1 MGEVYIYKPVETSL
15 FKKTR
20 KIAEKRGFDLSLLHE
35 PITLLSLGKPLPPKY
50 RDHQLK
56 GRLSAFRECHIQG
69 DWLLVYRIVKD
80 KLILSLHS
88 TGTHSDI
95 FYYTQEP

>member
-1 MGEVYIYKPVETSL
+1 MNTYKYKLVETSL

-20 KIAEKRGFDLSLLHE
+20 KLAQKRGLDMSLLQDA
-35 PITLLSLGKPLPPKY
+35 ITLLAKGEPLPPKY
-50 RDHQLK
+50 SDHQLK
-56 GRLSAFRECHIQG
+56 GRLSAFRECHIKG

-88 TGTHSDI
+88 TGTHADI
-95 FYYTQEP
+95 FE

>member
-1 MGEVYIYKPVETSL
+1 MTEYKYRVVPSSL

-20 KIAEKRGFDLSLLHE
+20 KLAKKRGLDMSLLEE
-35 PITLLSLGKPLPPKY
+35 PVRILAKGEKLPAKY

-56 GRLSAFRECHIQG
+56 GRFSHLRECHIMG
-69 DWLLVYRIVKD
+69 DWLLVYRILED

-88 TGTHSDI
+88 TGTHSDL
-95 FYYTQEP
+95 FE

>member
-1 MGEVYIYKPVETSL
+1 MNELKYKPVETSL

-20 KIAEKRGFDLSLLHE
+20 KLAEKRGLDLTLLIE
-35 PITLLSLGKPLPPKY
+35 PITILAKDETLPPKY

-56 GRLSAFRECHIQG
+56 GKLSAFRECHIKG
-69 DWLLVYRIVKD
+69 DWLLVYRIVED
-80 KLILSLHS
+80 KLILSLHA

-95 FYYTQEP
+95 FG

>member
-1 MGEVYIYKPVETSL
+1 MGKRIVNDYRYKPVETSL

-20 KIAEKRGFDLSLLHE
+20 RLAKKRGFDLSLLYE
-35 PITLLSLGKPLPPKY
+35 PITLLAKGEVLPPKY

-69 DWLLVYRIVKD
+69 DWLLIYRIVED

-88 TGTHSDI
+88 TGTHSDLL
-95 FYYTQEP
+95 E

>member
-1 MGEVYIYKPVETSL
+1 MSEYKYKLVESSL

-20 KIAEKRGFDLSLLHE
+20 KLAVKRGFNISQLQTAIILLAKGE
-35 PITLLSLGKPLPPKY
+35 TLPPKY

-56 GRLSAFRECHIQG
+56 GRLSAFRECHIKG
-69 DWLLVYRIVKD
+69 DWLLIYRIVED

-88 TGTHSDI
+88 TGTHADL
-95 FYYTQEP
+95 FE

>member
-1 MGEVYIYKPVETSL
+1 MNEYKYKLVETSL

-20 KIAEKRGFDLSLLHE
+20 KLAKKRGFDLSLLYE
-35 PITLLSLGKPLPPKY
+35 PITLLAKGESLPPKY

-56 GRLSAFRECHIQG
+56 GRLSAFRECHIKG
-69 DWLLVYRIVKD
+69 DWLLIYRIIED

-88 TGTHSDI
+88 TGTHADL
-95 FYYTQEP
+95 FE

>member
-1 MGEVYIYKPVETSL
+1 MSDCKYKPIETSL

-20 KIAEKRGFDLSLLHE
+20 KLAKKRGFDLSLLYE
-35 PITLLSLGKPLPPKY
+35 PITLLAKGESLPPKY

-56 GRLSAFRECHIQG
+56 GRLSAFRECHIKG
-69 DWLLVYRIVKD
+69 DWLLIYRVIED

-88 TGTHSDI
+88 TGTHSDL
-95 FYYTQEP
+95 FE

>member
-1 MGEVYIYKPVETSL
+1 MMDFKYKLVESSL

-20 KIAEKRGFDLSLLHE
+20 KLAQKRGLDMSLLQE
-35 PITLLSLGKPLPPKY
+35 AIILLAKGESLPSKY

-56 GRLSAFRECHIQG
+56 GRLSAFRECHIKG
-69 DWLLVYRIVKD
+69 DWLLVYRIIED

-88 TGTHSDI
+88 TGTHSDL
-95 FYYTQEP
+95 F

>member
-1 MGEVYIYKPVETSL
+1 MNDFKYELVETSL

-20 KIAEKRGFDLSLLHE
+20 RLAKKRGFDLSLLYE
-35 PITLLSLGKPLPPKY
+35 PITLLVKGKLLPHKY

-56 GRLSAFRECHIQG
+56 GRLSAFRECHIK
-69 DWLLVYRIVKD
+69 DNWLLIYRIIED

-88 TGTHSDI
+88 TGTHSDL
-95 FYYTQEP
+95 FE

>member
-1 MGEVYIYKPVETSL
+1 MNNSKYEIVESSL

-20 KIAEKRGFDLSLLHE
+20 KLAKKRGLDMSLLQE
-35 PITLLSLGKPLPPKY
+35 VICMLAKGEALPAKY

-56 GRLSAFRECHIQG
+56 GRLSHLRECHIQG
-69 DWLLVYRIVKD
+69 DWLLCYRIFED

-88 TGTHSDI
+88 TGTHSDL
-95 FYYTQEP
+95 FG

>member
-1 MGEVYIYKPVETSL
+1 MSAYKYKPVESSL

-20 KIAEKRGFDLSLLHE
+20 KLAQKRGLNMLLLQEVIIMLAKGEQLS
-35 PITLLSLGKPLPPKY
+35 PKY

-56 GRLSAFRECHIQG
+56 GRLSAFRECHIKG
-69 DWLLVYRIVKD
+69 DWLLVYRFIED

-88 TGTHSDI
+88 TGTHADL
-95 FYYTQEP
+95 FE

>member
-1 MGEVYIYKPVETSL
+1 VSGYKYQPVETSL

-20 KIAEKRGFDLSLLHE
+20 KLAQKRGLDLSLLRE
-35 PITLLSLGKPLPPKY
+35 PITLLAKGEPLPPKY
-50 RDHQLK
+50 RDHQLQ
-56 GRLSAFRECHIQG
+56 GRLSAFRECHIRG
-69 DWLLVYRIVKD
+69 DWLLVYRIIED

-95 FYYTQEP
+95 FG